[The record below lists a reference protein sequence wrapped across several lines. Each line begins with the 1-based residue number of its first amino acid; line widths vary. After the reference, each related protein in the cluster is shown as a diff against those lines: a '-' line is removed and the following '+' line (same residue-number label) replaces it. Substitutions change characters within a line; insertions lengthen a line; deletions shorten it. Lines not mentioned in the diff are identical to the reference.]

1 MVDALTLLGAALF
14 VFFAF
19 LSLGRFLKRRR
30 GVPLGYLYQL
40 LCLALALYLPLL
52 ATGLDYSYRGLELR
66 RELLA
71 LVVVLGAVFIM
82 ALTDRFVWTVL
93 MRRRRQAGGIPKFI
107 RDLVAIGIMVVALG
121 GVLGFIY
128 GKTVPGLLAGS
139 GIAAIILGFAL
150 QDLLGN
156 VFSGMALEIGR
167 PFRPGDWLHVDGRF
181 ARVVDVNWRSVR
193 LITNDDITLDIPN
206 NQIARNT
213 IVNLTFPTSRHAMR
227 LTVRVDYGA
236 PPNRVKE
243 VILRSCRNVPG
254 VMAEPAPRVYLQDF
268 ADSFVSYEL
277 KFYMTDH
284 SVFPMT
290 ADAIRTNIWYGF
302 KRAGIRIPFPI
313 RTLQIERPTKADDA
327 NARAFGLLRRFPLMV
342 DLRDEQL
349 RHLVESGRQAHYG
362 QREAIIEQGDAGNSM
377 FLMLSGRAEVLV
389 RGENARST
397 TVATLREGDCFGEM
411 SLLTGEPRAASVVAV
426 TDCEVLEI
434 AKPAMGRILHDNP
447 QLAQQ
452 LGELLAERQ
461 LDTEAKVTNNP
472 FPEMSLGPKATYTDT
487 FLRRLN
493 AYFGL

>member
-1 MVDALTLLGAALF
+1 
-14 VFFAF
+14 
-19 LSLGRFLKRRR
+19 
-30 GVPLGYLYQL
+30 L

-93 MRRRRQAGGIPKFI
+93 MRRSARRAAFPSSSATLW
-107 RDLVAIGIMVVALG
+107 RSASWLLPWE

-128 GKTVPGLLAGS
+128 GKTVPGMLAGS

-243 VILRSCRNVPG
+243 VILRSAAMSRCQWPSLR
-254 VMAEPAPRVYLQDF
+254 RVSTYRTF
-268 ADSFVSYEL
+268 ADSFVSY
-277 KFYMTDH
+277 D
-284 SVFPMT
+284 
-290 ADAIRTNIWYGF
+290 
-302 KRAGIRIPFPI
+302 
-313 RTLQIERPTKADDA
+313 
-327 NARAFGLLRRFPLMV
+327 
-342 DLRDEQL
+342 
-349 RHLVESGRQAHYG
+349 
-362 QREAIIEQGDAGNSM
+362 
-377 FLMLSGRAEVLV
+377 
-389 RGENARST
+389 
-397 TVATLREGDCFGEM
+397 
-411 SLLTGEPRAASVVAV
+411 
-426 TDCEVLEI
+426 
-434 AKPAMGRILHDNP
+434 
-447 QLAQQ
+447 
-452 LGELLAERQ
+452 
-461 LDTEAKVTNNP
+461 
-472 FPEMSLGPKATYTDT
+472 
-487 FLRRLN
+487 
-493 AYFGL
+493 

>member
-156 VFSGMALEIGR
+156 VFS
-167 PFRPGDWLHVDGRF
+167 
-181 ARVVDVNWRSVR
+181 
-193 LITNDDITLDIPN
+193 
-206 NQIARNT
+206 
-213 IVNLTFPTSRHAMR
+213 SR
-227 LTVRVDYGA
+227 
-236 PPNRVKE
+236 
-243 VILRSCRNVPG
+243 
-254 VMAEPAPRVYLQDF
+254 
-268 ADSFVSYEL
+268 
-277 KFYMTDH
+277 
-284 SVFPMT
+284 
-290 ADAIRTNIWYGF
+290 
-302 KRAGIRIPFPI
+302 
-313 RTLQIERPTKADDA
+313 
-327 NARAFGLLRRFPLMV
+327 
-342 DLRDEQL
+342 
-349 RHLVESGRQAHYG
+349 
-362 QREAIIEQGDAGNSM
+362 
-377 FLMLSGRAEVLV
+377 
-389 RGENARST
+389 
-397 TVATLREGDCFGEM
+397 
-411 SLLTGEPRAASVVAV
+411 
-426 TDCEVLEI
+426 
-434 AKPAMGRILHDNP
+434 
-447 QLAQQ
+447 
-452 LGELLAERQ
+452 
-461 LDTEAKVTNNP
+461 
-472 FPEMSLGPKATYTDT
+472 
-487 FLRRLN
+487 
-493 AYFGL
+493 